1 MGDELLAPGTYAPPF
16 PAVDLAI
23 KMQRTELGQEL
34 MEMMEKTP
42 YDIITET
49 FKHPRVRAA
58 FLYVTCMWGLDP
70 AETGLAFL
78 VPLMISRSMHKYQCY
93 GGSHKMA
100 GVFAKEIVANG
111 GMIIENGEV
120 TKINVENGKVT
131 GLELWDKTKIKA
143 KTVASSLDPNTT
155 FINLVG
161 EDHIPASLT
170 DRCKTW
176 KWDKWS
182 LWSLHIATTKPL
194 EYDITDDFRI
204 NESFM
209 NIMGFEN
216 EDDVMKFFTGV
227 RAGRL
232 DLIGGHATCETLYDP
247 TLVDVEGRHV
257 SKFQFPAPYDFD
269 GDSAN
274 WEKRKKDI
282 EDKVLDLWFSH
293 LKGISRDDIVAVT
306 SESPVD
312 IERRI
317 SCMVRGS
324 IKHGDYNALQM
335 GYYRPDES
343 CSTTRTPVEGLYVC
357 GASTYPGGMVTGGP
371 AYIASNAIADDM
383 GIKKWW
389 KTPAFIEK
397 YMENYLN
404 D

>member
-1 MGDELLAPGTYAPPF
+1 
-16 PAVDLAI
+16 
-23 KMQRTELGQEL
+23 
-34 MEMMEKTP
+34 
-42 YDIITET
+42 
-49 FKHPRVRAA
+49 
-58 FLYVTCMWGLDP
+58 
-70 AETGLAFL
+70 
-78 VPLMISRSMHKYQCY
+78 
-93 GGSHKMA
+93 MA

-120 TKINVENGKVT
+120 VKIDVDNGKANGV
-131 GLELWDKTKIKA
+131 ELWDKTKIKA
-143 KTVASSLDPNTT
+143 KVVASSLDPNTT

-161 EDHIPASLT
+161 EDKIPPSLA

-182 LWSLHIATTKPL
+182 LWSLHIATSKPL
-194 EYDITDDFRI
+194 EYDVVDDFRI

-216 EDDVMKFFTGV
+216 EDDVMKFYSDV
-227 RAGRL
+227 QEGRL
-232 DLIGGHATCETLYDP
+232 DMIGGHVTCETLYDP
-247 TLVDVEGRHV
+247 TLVDIKGRHV
-257 SKFQFPAPYDFD
+257 SLFQFPAPYDLD
-269 GDSAN
+269 GDCEN
-274 WEKRKKDI
+274 WEKRKKEI

-293 LKGISRDDIVAVT
+293 LKGISRNDIIAVT

-335 GYYRPDES
+335 GYYRPNEL
-343 CSTTRTPVEGLYVC
+343 CSSTKTPIEGLYVC

-389 KTPAFIEK
+389 KMPTFIEK
-397 YMENYLN
+397 YVEQYLK